1 MNFDK
6 ILTEG
11 LDDTMNDIKN
21 LKSAES
27 GQNPAI
33 SGQPTPASVTPTPT
47 TPQSNI
53 KVARYKNSRNFGVWW
68 GEELIVVAVYL
79 KGANRVAELLR
90 QLEAK
95 K

>member
-1 MNFDK
+1 MNFKK

-11 LDDTMNDIKN
+11 LDDMMDGIKN
-21 LKSAES
+21 LKPSES
-27 GQNPAI
+27 GQNPAT
-33 SGQPTPASVTPTPT
+33 SGQVTPATVTPTPT

-79 KGANRVAELLR
+79 KGANRVAELLK